1 MSALLQP
8 SRHAWLAAVLLCV
21 ACGPP
26 ATAPVAASIP
36 PVAAGAPSW
45 CRPGEPCWPTDADWQ
60 QLRGRLHGALEAS
73 PLPWQPCRTDAAG
86 AACGSVLASM
96 HNPFYLQDQPGG
108 TETVG
113 WLGAW
118 TAAPSAYAIVAQTA
132 EDIAAG
138 VDFARDHHLRLVIK
152 GTGHDYLGR
161 SNAPDSLLI
170 WTHQMRQ
177 ITVHDAFVGRGCA
190 AQPGVPAVTVEAGTR
205 WLEVYQEVTNRRGR
219 YVQGGGCTSVGAAG
233 GFLQGGGFGS
243 WSKKYGIA
251 AAGLLEAEVVTADG
265 KLITANAC
273 QHADLLW
280 ALRGGGGGTFGVVTK
295 ATLMTHALPD
305 YLGSLSGVVTASS
318 DAAFRE
324 LLVHFLAFYRDHL
337 NNEHWGEQVEVAG
350 NNSLRLSLAFQGMR
364 AAEAE
369 RTWQP
374 FRAWVAEHPDRFTI
388 EISSHELRAQQMWS
402 HEFFAR
408 YAPEAIREDARP
420 GAPPDHFWWA
430 GNVDEV
436 AVYLHAYHSRWIP
449 IDQFDDAR
457 APALAAALFE
467 ASRQFSVGLHIN
479 KGQAGASAEAVAR
492 DRTTAMN
499 PAVLG
504 AAMLAI
510 IATGGSGIPG
520 LPGHEP
526 DRAAA
531 EASRAKVDAAM
542 QRLRDATPGA
552 GSYVN
557 ETDYFEPDWQHAF
570 WGDNYPKLLA
580 IKRAY
585 DPHNLFTCHHCVGS
599 EALAR

>member
-1 MSALLQP
+1 M
-8 SRHAWLAAVLLCV
+8 V
-21 ACGPP
+21 
-26 ATAPVAASIP
+26 
-36 PVAAGAPSW
+36 W

-60 QLRGRLHGALEAS
+60 RLRGQLHGALEAA
-73 PLPWQPCRTDAAG
+73 PVPWQPCRADAAG
-86 AACGSVLASM
+86 AACSSVLASM

-118 TAAPSAYAIVAQTA
+118 TAAPSAYAIAAQTA
-132 EDIAAG
+132 GDIAAG

-177 ITVHDAFVGRGCA
+177 ITVYDAFVARGCA
-190 AQPGVPAVTVEAGTR
+190 AQTAAPAVTVEAGTR

-251 AAGLLEAEVVTADG
+251 AAGLIEAEVVTADG

-295 ATLMTHALPD
+295 ATLMTHPLPD
-305 YLGSLSGVVTASS
+305 YLGSLSGVITASS

-337 NNEHWGEQVEVAG
+337 NNEHWGEQVEIAG

-364 AAEAE
+364 SADAE

-374 FRAWVAEHPDRFTI
+374 FRAWIAEHADRFAI
-388 EISSHELRAQQMWS
+388 ELSTHDLVARQMWS

-408 YAPEAIREDARP
+408 YAPEVIREDTRS
-420 GAPPDHFWWA
+420 GAPPGHFWWA
-430 GNVDEV
+430 GDAEQV

-449 IDQFDDAR
+449 IDQLDDAR
-457 APALAAALFE
+457 APALAAALFD
-467 ASRQFSVGLHIN
+467 ASRQFSVSLHIN
-479 KGQAGASAEAVAR
+479 KGQSGASADAVAR
-492 DRTTAMN
+492 DRETAMN
-499 PAVLG
+499 PAVLN

-542 QRLRDATPGA
+542 QRLRSATPGA
-552 GSYVN
+552 GSYIN

-599 EALAR
+599 EAFGR